1 MRAIATKMTCF
12 TTIETFNFAFE
23 FVDIHRSTST
33 RSYSMTRSF
42 GLCRRM
48 DIGDESMRDARG
60 SSVRR
65 RLSRSI
71 LRIVSLLKTSQS
83 QEFVLPFVVG
93 GRKRILEI
101 DISKEISMNT
111 ILKKS
116 NLLVRVGEFGV
127 IEILLE
133 VGDVF
138 IDTLSTLL
146 VMFEPFPSLLLGDL
160 VLEMLIEFALEIS
173 PRAKVIPS

>member
-1 MRAIATKMTCF
+1 MEMTCF
-12 TTIETFNFAFE
+12 TTIETFDFAFE
-23 FVDIHRSTST
+23 FIDIHRSTSA
-33 RSYSMTRSF
+33 RSHSMTRLF
-42 GLCRRM
+42 GLCRGM
-48 DIGDESMRDARG
+48 DIGDESMRDAGG
-60 SSVRR
+60 SSVRW

-71 LRIVSLLKTSQS
+71 LRIVLLLKTSQF

-101 DISKEISMNT
+101 DISKEISMNA

-116 NLLVRVGEFGV
+116 NLLVGVGEFGV
-127 IEILLE
+127 IEISLE

-138 IDTLSTLL
+138 VDTLSTLL

-160 VLEMLIEFALEIS
+160 VLETLIESALEI
-173 PRAKVIPS
+173 PPCAKVIPS